1 MNDKINK
8 KHILLFMFLFFCFT
22 LFSQENPRFY
32 KALKVDAGV
41 FIFDNKWTG
50 QTRSSYQEL
59 MFHLSVSK
67 KIAPQWDLGVTSLL
81 LVQLPKYSS
90 YLFTALDRFYI
101 AGPFARYYF
110 GNFSLN
116 PYWEGSL
123 EYGNLCNCYY
133 SSTFGEFYILNNAFY
148 LGNNLGLEK
157 RIASNVFVKV
167 NLKGYYLFN
176 SVENKKLFIR
186 PFINF
191 NFRLNKKSKHYP
203 PLIYN
208 PRL

>member
-1 MNDKINK
+1 MKSTNPKST
-8 KHILLFMFLFFCFT
+8 LLFIFLFFCFT
-22 LFSQENPRFY
+22 LFSQENPQFY
-32 KALKVDAGV
+32 KALKVDIGV

-59 MFHLSVSK
+59 MVHLSVSK
-67 KIAPQWDLGVTSLL
+67 KIAPQWDLGVTSLF

-90 YLFTALDRFYI
+90 YFFSALDRFYI
-101 AGPFARYYF
+101 TGPFVRYYF

-123 EYGNLCNCYY
+123 EYGNLCNCYFN
-133 SSTFGEFYILNNAFY
+133 STFGEFHILNNAFY

-157 RIASNVFVKV
+157 KIASNVFVKV
-167 NLKGYYLFN
+167 NLKAYYLFN
-176 SVENKKLFIR
+176 SVENKKLLIR
-186 PFINF
+186 PCINF
-191 NFRLNKKSKHYP
+191 NFRLNKKLKHYP

-208 PRL
+208 PRV

>member
-1 MNDKINK
+1 MKSTNPKPN
-8 KHILLFMFLFFCFT
+8 LLFIFLFFCFT
-22 LFSQENPRFY
+22 LFSQESTQFY
-32 KALKVDAGV
+32 KALKVDVGV
-41 FIFDNKWTG
+41 FIFDTKWIQSRPSFLNLTDHFG
-50 QTRSSYQEL
+50 I
-59 MFHLSVSK
+59 SK
-67 KIAPQWDLGVTSLL
+67 KIAQQWDLGITSIL
-81 LVQLPKYSS
+81 LVQLPKSQS
-90 YLFTALDRFYI
+90 YLFSALDRFYI

-123 EYGNLCNCYY
+123 EYGNLCNCYFN
-133 SSTFGEFYILNNAFY
+133 STFGEFHILNNAFY

-167 NLKGYYLFN
+167 NLKGYYLLN

-191 NFRLNKKSKHYP
+191 NFRLNKKPKHYP

>member
-1 MNDKINK
+1 MKSTNPKST
-8 KHILLFMFLFFCFT
+8 LLFIFLFSYFT
-22 LFSQENPRFY
+22 LFSQENTQHY

-59 MFHLSVSK
+59 MVHLSVSK

-123 EYGNLCNCYY
+123 EYGNLCNCYFN
-133 SSTFGEFYILNNAFY
+133 STFGEFHILNHAFY

-157 RIASNVFVKV
+157 RIAQNVFVKV
-167 NLKGYYLFN
+167 NLKAYYLFN
-176 SVENKKLFIR
+176 SVENKKLLIR

-191 NFRLNKKSKHYP
+191 NFRLNKKPKHYP

>member
-1 MNDKINK
+1 MKSINPK
-8 KHILLFMFLFFCFT
+8 PTFLFIFLFFCFT

-32 KALKVDAGV
+32 KTLKVDAGV

-59 MFHLSVSK
+59 MVHLSVSK
-67 KIAPQWDLGVTSLL
+67 KISPQWDLGVTSLL

-90 YLFTALDRFYI
+90 YLFLGLDRFYI

-123 EYGNLCNCYY
+123 EYGNLCNCYFN
-133 SSTFGEFYILNNAFY
+133 STFGEFHILNNAFY

>member
-1 MNDKINK
+1 MKSTYTK
-8 KHILLFMFLFFCFT
+8 PSLLFIFLFSYFT
-22 LFSQENPRFY
+22 LFSQENTQFY
-32 KALKVDAGV
+32 KALKVDAGI
-41 FIFDNKWTG
+41 FIFDTKWIQPRPSFLNLTAHF
-50 QTRSSYQEL
+50 SI
-59 MFHLSVSK
+59 SK
-67 KIAPQWDLGVTSLL
+67 KITQQWDLGITSIL
-81 LVQLPKYSS
+81 LVQLPKSQS
-90 YLFTALDRFYI
+90 YLFSALDRFYI

-123 EYGNLCNCYY
+123 EYGNLCNCYFNFP
-133 SSTFGEFYILNNAFY
+133 FGGFHILNNAFY

-157 RIASNVFVKV
+157 RIASNVVAKA
-167 NLKGYYLFN
+167 NLKAYYLFN
-176 SVENKKLFIR
+176 SVENKKLFIS

-191 NFRLNKKSKHYP
+191 NFRLNKKPKHYP

>member
-1 MNDKINK
+1 MNSNT
-8 KHILLFMFLFFCFT
+8 LLLIFLFSYFT
-22 LFSQENPRFY
+22 LFSQENSQHY

-50 QTRSSYQEL
+50 QTRSSFQEL
-59 MFHLSVSK
+59 MVHLSVSK

-90 YLFTALDRFYI
+90 YLFSALDRFYI
-101 AGPFARYYF
+101 AGPFVRYYF

-123 EYGNLCNCYY
+123 EYGNLCNCYFN
-133 SSTFGEFYILNNAFY
+133 STFGEFHILNNAIY

-191 NFRLNKKSKHYP
+191 NFRLNKKTKHYP